1 VVTPQDVAHLD
12 AKRVLEL
19 FRGCGIRILG
29 AVENMSD
36 LICPHC
42 GSQIDLFP
50 PVQNERS
57 IWEERRAR
65 WRSACESGLRWTGS
79 GASRPVS
86 SRTLVAGKR
95 AKGRDGAIRGNPWGR
110 VLAGVLSASLNLKQ
124 PGFVMRPRQLLRL
137 RLP

>member
-1 VVTPQDVAHLD
+1 MIDLPPGTGDIQQQLVALLPVMAAVVVVTPQDVAHLD

-57 IWEERRAR
+57 IWEERRAL
-65 WRSACESGLRWTGS
+65 E
-79 GASRPVS
+79 
-86 SRTLVAGKR
+86 K
-95 AKGRDGAIRGNPWGR
+95 
-110 VLAGVLSASLNLKQ
+110 
-124 PGFVMRPRQLLRL
+124 RL
-137 RLP
+137 RERAEMDRERRKQARELADSRRRETS